1 MVKNKAPLH
10 TKIISGKVFWA
21 SVIEPNTTYEPAWQ
35 VDVCLTPA
43 TKKIVEG
50 DGLTVKNKGDD
61 RGDFITLKRKV
72 LRQDGTKRQAPVVKD
87 AQNNPWNGQLIGNG
101 SVCNIKYTPYEWS
114 RSGKSGTS
122 ADLTAL
128 QVVDLISYSKDDFEA
143 VDGYT
148 IDGEKEVVNL

>member
-1 MVKNKAPLH
+1 MAKNNAKLQ

-87 AQNNPWNGQLIGNG
+87 SQNNPWNGQLIGNG

-114 RSGKSGTS
+114 RSGKSGVS
-122 ADLTAL
+122 ADLTAI
-128 QVVDLISYSKDDFEA
+128 QVVDFVGYTKDDFEA

-148 IDGEKEVVNL
+148 IDSDREVVNL

>member
-1 MVKNKAPLH
+1 MSNGNAKLQ

-35 VDVCLTPA
+35 VDVCLTSA

-87 AQNNPWNGQLIGNG
+87 SQNNPWNGQLIGNG

-114 RSGKSGTS
+114 RSGKSGVS
-122 ADLTAL
+122 ADLTAI
-128 QVVDLISYSKDDFEA
+128 QVVDFVGYTKDDFEA

-148 IDGEKEVVNL
+148 IDSDREVVNL